1 MEKTQQFMEN
11 NYWVTTTTT
20 YSNIKIKYIITK

>member
-11 NYWVTTTTT
+11 NYWVTTTT